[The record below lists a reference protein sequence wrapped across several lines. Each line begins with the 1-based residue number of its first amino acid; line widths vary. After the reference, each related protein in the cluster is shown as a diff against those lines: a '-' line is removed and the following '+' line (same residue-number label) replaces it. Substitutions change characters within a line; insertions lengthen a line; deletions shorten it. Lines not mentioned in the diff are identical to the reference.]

1 VFDFCGAELGS
12 YGYHAAM
19 AKKRTDDTVIDLFS
33 GVGGL
38 SLGAARAG
46 FRVAASVELDKI
58 ASKSHKDNFP
68 GTTHLETDVGKLSG
82 ESLLDAAGLRVGQ
95 LAGLI
100 GGPPCQGFSLIGR
113 REQADPRND
122 LFVQFFRLVAETRPA
137 FFVAE
142 NVPGILTGGQAIMER
157 AFDLLPR
164 NYVRL
169 SPMRIEAQRYGAP
182 TTRTRI
188 FFVGYDPDRVAELN
202 EEDFEP
208 SAKTKETNVRDALAG
223 LGMVKAEWQA
233 EHQSWRMIG
242 ELEDTAYTKRVLD
255 KVPRGVGNADALLR
269 LKQRREVSGFLGTK
283 HTDETIRRFEL
294 LAEGEVDK
302 VYRSPR
308 LRWDGFCP
316 TLRAGTGREKGS
328 YQAVRPIHP
337 RAPRVISPREAARL
351 QGFPDWFVFNPTKWH
366 SFRQIGNSVSPIV
379 SEVMLAEIKSCLLR

>member
-1 VFDFCGAELGS
+1 MIDFCGAELGG

-19 AKKRTDDTVIDLFS
+19 TKKRTDDTVIDLFS

-82 ESLLDAAGLRVGQ
+82 ESLLDAAGLRIGQ
-95 LAGLI
+95 LGGLI

-113 REQADPRND
+113 REQTDPRND
-122 LFVQFFRLVAETRPA
+122 LFVQFFRLVSETRPA

-142 NVPGILTGGQAIMER
+142 NVPGILTGGPDIIER
-157 AFDLLPR
+157 AYELLPR
-164 NYVRL
+164 DYVRL
-169 SPMRIEAQRYGAP
+169 APMRIEAQRYGAP

-188 FFVGYDPDRVAELN
+188 FFVGYDPDRVAELD
-202 EEDFEP
+202 EKDFEP

-233 EHQSWRMIG
+233 EHQSWRTIG
-242 ELEDTAYTKRVLD
+242 ELQDTAFTKRVLD
-255 KVPRGVGNADALLR
+255 KVPRGVGNAEALLR
-269 LKQRREVSGFLGTK
+269 LKQKREVSGFLGTK
-283 HTDETIRRFEL
+283 HADETIRRFEL

-337 RAPRVISPREAARL
+337 RVARVISPREAARL
-351 QGFPDWFVFNPTKWH
+351 QGFPDWFLFNPTKWH

-379 SEVMLAEIKSCLLR
+379 AEKIIATLKKNN